1 MPKFLHSEQGIGK
14 TMIDIARF
22 VGPKAFGKAY
32 QHMLENDTHAPGSVD
47 RALATSMIR
56 LCEDTAAY
64 LYDKYTDMH
73 IGYVKGS
80 RPVLEHAL
88 SEVYFSA
95 TEPGQLIPAIANFT
109 RGLAAKRP
117 RGLDAMRFGGT
128 EEQIIERG
136 SEWCTDV
143 ARVGCAL
150 YQIAGLPCRIVNLFN
165 LNAAYS
171 GHVIV
176 EVYSSETWGAVDT
189 NSGVVY
195 RKDGGAPATTW
206 ELMNDAELVN
216 RHKSPEAWCTAPE
229 QFSSAGIS
237 NYYVREAMRYDYA
250 VSGINDYCRAILSMG
265 GQGWPGGLRWL
276 HGEDGE
282 Q

>member
-1 MPKFLHSEQGIGK
+1 
-14 TMIDIARF
+14 
-22 VGPKAFGKAY
+22 
-32 QHMLENDTHAPGSVD
+32 MLENDTHAPGSVD
-47 RALATSMIR
+47 CELAASMIR

-64 LYDKYTDMH
+64 IYDAYTDLH

-80 RPVLEHAL
+80 RPALEAIL
-88 SEVYFSA
+88 SEFKPSGFDH
-95 TEPGQLIPAIANFT
+95 GQLIPAIAEFT
-109 RGLAAKRP
+109 RGLAKKRP
-117 RGLDAMRFGGT
+117 RELDAMRFGGT

-150 YQIAGLPCRIVNLFN
+150 YQIAGFPSRIVNLFN

-171 GHVIV
+171 GDVMV
-176 EVYSSETWGAVDT
+176 EVYRSEMWGAIDT

-195 RKDGGAPATTW
+195 RKDDGVPATTW
-206 ELMNDAELVN
+206 ELMNDAALVD
-216 RHKSPEAWCTAPE
+216 RHKSPEAWYTQPE
-229 QFSSAGIS
+229 QFTAAGIA
-237 NYYVREAMRYDYA
+237 NYSVRDAKRYDYA
-250 VSGINDYCRAILSMG
+250 VSGVNDYYRAILSMG

-276 HGEDGE
+276 QGEDRE

>member
-1 MPKFLHSEQGIGK
+1 
-14 TMIDIARF
+14 
-22 VGPKAFGKAY
+22 
-32 QHMLENDTHAPGSVD
+32 MLENDTHAPGSVD
-47 RALATSMIR
+47 RELAAGMVR
-56 LCEDTAAY
+56 LCEDTVSY
-64 LYDKYTDMH
+64 LYDAYTDLH
-73 IGYVKGS
+73 IGYVNGS
-80 RPVLEHAL
+80 RPALEETL
-88 SEVYFSA
+88 SEINPSVID
-95 TEPGQLIPAIANFT
+95 PGQLISAIANFT
-109 RGLAAKRP
+109 RGLADKRP
-117 RGLDAMRFGGT
+117 RGLDAKRFGGT

-150 YQIAGLPCRIVNLFN
+150 FQIAGLPCRVLNLFN

-176 EVYSSETWGAVDT
+176 EVYRPDTWGAIDT

-195 RKDGGAPATTW
+195 HKDDGTPATTW
-206 ELMNDAELVN
+206 ELMHDDALVN
-216 RHKSPEAWCTAPE
+216 RHKSPEAWCTQPE
-229 QFSSAGIS
+229 QFTAAGVAS
-237 NYYVREAMRYDYA
+237 YYVRDAKRYDYA

-276 HGEDGE
+276 HGEDGK

>member
-1 MPKFLHSEQGIGK
+1 MLDLASL
-14 TMIDIARF
+14 T
-22 VGPKAFGKAY
+22 GPKAFGRAY

-47 RALATSMIR
+47 RELAASMVR
-56 LCEDTAAY
+56 LCEDTASY
-64 LYDKYTDMH
+64 LYNAYTDLH
-73 IGYVKGS
+73 TGYVKGS
-80 RPVLEHAL
+80 RPALETTLAEINA
-88 SEVYFSA
+88 SVSD
-95 TEPGQLIPAIANFT
+95 PGQLVPAIANFT
-109 RGLAAKRP
+109 RGLAEKRP

-128 EEQIIERG
+128 EEQIVERG

-150 YQIAGLPCRIVNLFN
+150 YQIAGLPSRIVNLFN

-176 EVYSSETWGAVDT
+176 EVYCSETWGAVDT

-195 RKDGGAPATTW
+195 RRDDGVPTTTW
-206 ELMNDAELVN
+206 ELMNDDALVN

-229 QFSSAGIS
+229 QFTAAGVA
-237 NYYVREAMRYDYA
+237 NYYVRDAKRYDYA
-250 VSGINDYCRAILSMG
+250 VSGVNDYYRAILSMG